1 MTGIYISTVILSC
14 ILGVA
19 LYITNT
25 KVNKK
30 PLFSFVITIGVM
42 FLMQDFIAARAQ
54 LVTFILFVLE
64 ILLVECFLDTK
75 KKRYVLGLM
84 LIALLIANLHA
95 AVFYFFFILLMPY
108 IAEYLVIKLRDSH
121 LVYRFKIYDL
131 KYKISS
137 LSKKQGK
144 EEKLAKLQEKLV
156 ETEERFIRFKE
167 KLEKREENP
176 YRIKLVR
183 RNGAKWLI
191 LICILCFLMG
201 LLTPIG
207 DEPYTHIFKLMSGTT
222 TQNISEHLPLTL
234 ANHMGAMTVI
244 VMLVILLVFTDT
256 KASIKDMC
264 MIGGLLL
271 LTFMSRRQFSMLVTI
286 GGISFTALISNFADK
301 YDKEG
306 IDDFT
311 KLVVTWKGK
320 VITLLL
326 IVLCSYSLYAGKI
339 DDSYINS
346 ASYPVEASDFILE
359 EAEKGNLDLNTMR
372 LFNDYNYGSYL
383 LFRGIPVFIDS
394 RADLY
399 SPEFNEGC
407 NIFNDYL
414 SISGLGTYYEDGFD
428 KYGITH
434 IISYENSKLSM
445 LLSKDDNYNKIYED
459 DYFVIYERLN
469 VNTDNDE

>member
-1 MTGIYISTVILSC
+1 M
-14 ILGVA
+14 
-19 LYITNT
+19 YITNN

-30 PLFSFVITIGVM
+30 PLFSFVITMGVM
-42 FLMQDFIAARAQ
+42 FLMQDYIAARAQ

-64 ILLVECFLDTK
+64 ILFIECFLDTK
-75 KKRYVLGLM
+75 KKRYVIGLM

-108 IAEYLVIKLRDSH
+108 IAEYMVILLRDSH
-121 LVYRFKIYDL
+121 LVYRFKLYDI
-131 KYKISS
+131 KYKINK
-137 LSKKQGK
+137 LAGKQGK
-144 EEKLAKLQEKLV
+144 EEKLAELQAKLEQIEG
-156 ETEERFIRFKE
+156 RYNRFKE
-167 KLEKREENP
+167 KLQKREENP

-207 DEPYTHIFKLMSGTT
+207 DEPYTHIFKLMSGNT

-234 ANHMGAMTVI
+234 VNNMGAMTVI
-244 VMLVILLVFTDT
+244 VMLIILLVFTDT

-286 GGISFTALISNFADK
+286 GGISFTALVCSFVNK

-306 IDDFT
+306 IDEFT
-311 KLVVTWKGK
+311 KLMVTWKGK
-320 VITLLL
+320 IVTILLVVI
-326 IVLCSYSLYAGKI
+326 CSYMMYVKKI
-339 DDSYINS
+339 DDPYISS
-346 ASYPVEASDFILE
+346 ASYPVDAANYILE
-359 EAEKGNLDLNTMR
+359 EAEKGNIDLNTMR

-383 LFRGIPVFIDS
+383 LYRGIPVFIDS

-407 NIFNDYL
+407 NIFSDYL
-414 SISGLGTYYEDGFD
+414 SISGIGSYYEDGFD

-434 IISYENSKLSM
+434 VMSYENSKLAM
-445 LLSKDDNYNKIYED
+445 LLSKDENYDKIYED
-459 DYFVIYERLN
+459 DYFVIFERLN
-469 VNTDNDE
+469 VNTDNEE

>member
-1 MTGIYISTVILSC
+1 
-14 ILGVA
+14 
-19 LYITNT
+19 
-25 KVNKK
+25 
-30 PLFSFVITIGVM
+30 
-42 FLMQDFIAARAQ
+42 
-54 LVTFILFVLE
+54 
-64 ILLVECFLDTK
+64 
-75 KKRYVLGLM
+75 
-84 LIALLIANLHA
+84 
-95 AVFYFFFILLMPY
+95 
-108 IAEYLVIKLRDSH
+108 
-121 LVYRFKIYDL
+121 
-131 KYKISS
+131 
-137 LSKKQGK
+137 
-144 EEKLAKLQEKLV
+144 
-156 ETEERFIRFKE
+156 
-167 KLEKREENP
+167 
-176 YRIKLVR
+176 
-183 RNGAKWLI
+183 
-191 LICILCFLMG
+191 
-201 LLTPIG
+201 
-207 DEPYTHIFKLMSGTT
+207 
-222 TQNISEHLPLTL
+222 
-234 ANHMGAMTVI
+234 
-244 VMLVILLVFTDT
+244 
-256 KASIKDMC
+256 MC

-469 VNTDNDE
+469 VNADNDE